1 MFAIFA
7 ENQRNMLKIFTN
19 SMLVVFISMLSF
31 SFFTAPGHPA
41 GQGSDCDVDTSKI
54 AVVELTV
61 YGMDSIT
68 ISDVQDK
75 LEETCGVSFNFA
87 CWADTMVFIEYDSTL
102 TDPERLM
109 AVIGEIGYRPR
120 VRLEY

>member
-1 MFAIFA
+1 MQKFVI
-7 ENQRNMLKIFTN
+7 NTL
-19 SMLVVFISMLSF
+19 LVIIIALLSF
-31 SFFTAPGHPA
+31 AFVSAPGHPA
-41 GQGSDCDVDTSKI
+41 GPGSECDVDTSKI

-61 YGMDSIT
+61 YGMDSLT
-68 ISDVQDK
+68 INDVQDR

-102 TDPERLM
+102 TDPVRLM
-109 AVIGEIGYRPR
+109 AVIGEMGYRPK